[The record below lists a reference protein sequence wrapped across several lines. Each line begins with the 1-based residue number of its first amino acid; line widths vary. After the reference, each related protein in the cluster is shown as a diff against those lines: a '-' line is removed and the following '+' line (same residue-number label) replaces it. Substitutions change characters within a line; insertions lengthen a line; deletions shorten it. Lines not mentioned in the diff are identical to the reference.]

1 MRNTKLLFCI
11 TLALAVGLRLVF
23 WQIQARS
30 GAVQPGDPEEY
41 YRAALHIL
49 QGGYHDTGKW
59 LRPPVYPA
67 FLALVFSIVG
77 VDLVRGMLVQAVL
90 SGLSVPVFGLLAWR
104 LFGRRDVALT
114 SAGLAAVF
122 VPLASFASVLFA
134 EGLFVVLIVAALV
147 ALVRSCDSLSYR
159 DALVCGI
166 LLGLAALT
174 RALALSFIPIAALM
188 VMLARLP
195 GWQLAGKREARL
207 PSTARLGS
215 GLGLALALGLGA
227 ALVILPWTA
236 RNYAVH
242 QRLIIVDT
250 NGGISMWFGAVR
262 SDAEQRAGEA
272 ELWAIPNLADRQAR
286 ALEWTKQRI
295 LEDPAW
301 FIGRMRFKI
310 VSLYLLQVRSFVVG
324 DSITISPQDQQVAL
338 GAGENPLVW
347 SIIADAQYVVI
358 MLLALASLCFAPQP
372 RRLAPIVLWVVFS
385 TFMSA
390 ITIGHPRL
398 RLPIVAALIPLA
410 GYALVRLAD
419 LWRRARS
426 QGLFS
431 GTQRSKGVL
440 RFVALLLSWAIFAA
454 LIFSTRY
461 LSWLPAEQLA
471 LRGRQALAAGNTALA
486 RSYYEQARS
495 ADPNNALRSLALA
508 DLDFA
513 GKQYQ
518 AALEG
523 YAAATQQED
532 RNLYAHAM
540 RGRTAALLGRRDI
553 AQNEQSAL
561 AGYGRDNNELALWAW
576 EFFDDAPGTRVVPG
590 DATQLG
596 QYVGFAPATA
606 DLPHGRWT
614 LGHARLR
621 LAGSCAPISVL
632 LHGPPGREVS
642 LGVQGAV
649 ARSFM
654 LTGSQQQL
662 VLEPDQACQPGLPM
676 IVEITSPTSLLD
688 IETAPWM
695 VGVAVE
701 AVGSR

>member
-59 LRPPVYPA
+59 LRPPLYPA

-77 VDLVRGMLVQAVL
+77 VDLVRSMLVQAVL

-104 LFGRRDVALT
+104 LFGRRDAALV

-134 EGLFVVLIVAALV
+134 EGLFVVLIVAALA

-159 DALVCGI
+159 DALVCGM

-174 RALALSFIPIAALM
+174 RAMALSFIPIAALL
-188 VMLARLP
+188 MLARLS
-195 GWQLAGKREARL
+195 GRQQLAQREVGL
-207 PSTARLGS
+207 PFTARVGS
-215 GLGLALALGLGA
+215 GLGLALVLGLGA
-227 ALVILPWTA
+227 ALVILPWAA

-286 ALEWTKQRI
+286 ALEWTQQRI

-324 DSITISPQDQQVAL
+324 DIITISPQDQQVAL
-338 GAGENPLVW
+338 GAGENPLFW
-347 SIIADAQYVVI
+347 SIIADTQYVII
-358 MLLALASLCFAPQP
+358 MLLALATLCFAPQP
-372 RRLAPIVLWVVFS
+372 RRLLPIVLWVLFS
-385 TFMSA
+385 SFMSA

-419 LWRRARS
+419 LWRCVRG

-440 RFVALLLSWAIFAA
+440 RFMVLLLSWAIFAA

-495 ADPNNALRSLALA
+495 ADPNNALRSLVLA

-590 DATQLG
+590 DATQFG

-654 LTGSQQQL
+654 LTGRQQQL
-662 VLEPDQACQPGLPM
+662 MLEQSQTCQPGVPI
-676 IVEITSPTSLLD
+676 IVEITSSTGLLD

-701 AVGSR
+701 AVGFR